1 MKKVIDSISFW
12 IGFTFGVILFLVINV
27 SDVVKQSSR
36 ICFDCDKGYGKPF
49 RIYES
54 GSMIHNREILWGG
67 GNCGCSNRIDC
78 QHNNWL
84 GLLLYSGGA
93 FQTLVSKIKIVFNL
107 PNIRVAEIPV
117 RGKGESSFYGNP
129 RSFDVPDVQQWPL
142 ICWSST
148 FSVVESRPR
157 FRHLSC

>member
-67 GNCGCSNRIDC
+67 VIADV
-78 QHNNWL
+78 L
-84 GLLLYSGGA
+84 IALI
-93 FQTLVSKIKIVFNL
+93 VSTIIGWVFYF
-107 PNIRVAEIPV
+107 IVAELFKP
-117 RGKGESSFYGNP
+117 SS
-129 RSFDVPDVQQWPL
+129 L
-142 ICWSST
+142 K
-148 FSVVESRPR
+148 
-157 FRHLSC
+157 